1 MMLAEIY
8 NKISRSG
15 SNLSDR
21 LEDQLTGDFFGAI
34 RYLPLEIG
42 IRSVLSQVHFIS
54 NGVDMK
60 WEHAFENATG
70 YDYEVEF
77 WRRHAEGEID
87 LILTLPD
94 SVIGIEVKYRS
105 GLSSDDEDLE
115 ESVDPEE
122 SRHQLIRYSR
132 MLQDIGGTKNKYLVF
147 LAPYP
152 MMSLVR
158 KSIVDR
164 SLNVSNVHLGFLS
177 WQDVLES
184 LESID
189 PESLE
194 HGQQT
199 IIRDLIDLLIKKEFL
214 RFSGL
219 SKVTLIPITNES
231 YVFCGFTHNSMSW
244 PTKEVN
250 QEDAYVFTN

>member
-1 MMLAEIY
+1 MLAEIH

-34 RYLPLEIG
+34 RYLPMEIG
-42 IRSVLSQVHFIS
+42 VCSALSKVHFIS
-54 NGVDMK
+54 DSAALT
-60 WEHAFENATG
+60 WEDSFENTTG
-70 YDYEVEF
+70 YNYEFEF
-77 WRRHAEGEID
+77 WRRHTEGEID
-87 LILTLPD
+87 LILNLPD

-115 ESVDPEE
+115 ETVDPED

-132 MLQDIGGTKNKYLVF
+132 MLDDIGGTKSKYLVF
-147 LAPYP
+147 LAPFQ
-152 MMSLVR
+152 MMNSVR

-164 SLNVSNVHLGFLS
+164 FLNTSSVHLGFLS
-177 WQDVLES
+177 WEDVLES

-189 PESLE
+189 LE
-194 HGQQT
+194 ALEQGQQR
-199 IIRDLIDLLIKKEFL
+199 IIRDLLDLLIKKEFS
-214 RFSGL
+214 RFSGF
-219 SKVTLIPITNES
+219 SKDTILPITNEV
-231 YVFCGFTHNSMSW
+231 YLFNSSSHRSISW
-244 PTKEVN
+244 PTKVVN

>member
-1 MMLAEIY
+1 MLAEIY

-21 LEDQLTGDFFGAI
+21 LEDQLTGDIFGAI
-34 RYLPLEIG
+34 RYLPFDTG
-42 IRSVLSQVHFIS
+42 IRPVLSQVHFIS
-54 NGVDMK
+54 EGIEAK
-60 WEHAFENATG
+60 WEHSFENTTG

-87 LILTLPD
+87 LIVTLPD

-115 ESVDPEE
+115 ELVDPEE

-132 MLQDIGGTKNKYLVF
+132 MLEDIGGTKNKYLVF
-147 LAPYP
+147 LAPYQ

-184 LESID
+184 LESIGL
-189 PESLE
+189 ESLE
-194 HGQQT
+194 MGQQT
-199 IIRDLIDLLIKKEFL
+199 IIRDLIDLLIKKEFY
-214 RFSGL
+214 RFSGF
-219 SKVTLIPITNES
+219 SKVTLLPITNEA
-231 YVFCGFTHNSMSW
+231 YLFNGFTHKSMSW

-250 QEDAYVFTN
+250 QEDTYVFTK